1 MKGERLR
8 RMVDLHA
15 WVGMV
20 SGLALF
26 VAFFAGAI
34 NVFHHELHHWQE
46 AHYGDP
52 ASVPM
57 GMDGLL
63 EQVTGQYPD
72 ARKRLYLLPDA
83 EDPGV
88 MWFESSEGDW
98 VTAHATD
105 FNAEGVREDVPRSA
119 LADFINELHFALGI
133 PNPGWPINIGMTFMG
148 LISVMYGVALF
159 SGLLIHWPK
168 IRKEFFALKHEGN
181 MRRYWKNLHNV
192 IGIISFPFHL
202 IMSVTGA
209 AMGMFTV
216 VAVLLGALV
225 FGPQLR
231 GVITE
236 ETEVWPAVDSQGDT
250 VTMPLM
256 EDVLSAARNELP
268 DLTVDWLEIRGYGD
282 AAGWIDVAGS
292 VPGYLGH
299 HAHVVLDPTLGPLRV
314 IAPEQRSFNF
324 ASLSPVYSLHFGDYG
339 GLLVKLLYFALGL
352 LGSLLF
358 VSGNILW
365 CERRSD
371 RTGPGRSSA
380 FLLRLTLGVCAG
392 VVIGIAFSFLA
403 SKLLPHTPLAGLVAV
418 AERGV
423 FAVIL
428 VLLVA
433 WSLRAS
439 PLRFSSQML
448 RMAPFCYLAIPLL
461 QTVLEGS
468 HAWLEADNRLVNLLL
483 LAVAACLWV
492 VRRQFR
498 KRIRQAEPHPLW
510 VGKVSGDSP
519 KHLTETEREAGT
531 VASDSAS

>member
-8 RMVDLHA
+8 RMIDLHA

-26 VAFFAGAI
+26 VAFFAGAL

-46 AHYGDP
+46 PHSGE
-52 ASVPM
+52 SVAAPM
-57 GMDGLL
+57 SMDRLL

-72 ARKRLYLLPDA
+72 ARKRLYLLPD

-88 MWFESSEGDW
+88 MWYESAEGDW

-105 FNAEGVREDVPRSA
+105 FNAEGVQEDVPRSA

-236 ETEVWPAVDSQGDT
+236 ETEVWAAVDSQGEA

-256 EDVLSAARNELP
+256 DDVLSAARNELP
-268 DLTVDWLEIRGYGD
+268 ELTVDWLEIRGYGD

-292 VPGYLGH
+292 VPDYVGH
-299 HAHVVLDPTLGPLRV
+299 HAHVVLDPTLATLRV
-314 IAPEQRSFNF
+314 IGPGQRSVNF
-324 ASLSPVYSLHFGDYG
+324 ASLSPLYALHFGDYG

-392 VVIGIAFSFLA
+392 VVVGIAFSFLA
-403 SKLLPHTPLAGLVAV
+403 SKLLPHTPLAGFVAL

-448 RMAPFCYLAIPLL
+448 RIAPLCYLAIPLL
-461 QTVLEGS
+461 QTLLEGG
-468 HAWLEADNRLVNLLL
+468 HAWLEADNRLVNLVL

-492 VRRQFR
+492 VRQQFR

-510 VGKVSGDSP
+510 VGKVTGGHP
-519 KHLTETEREAGT
+519 KHLTETELESGA
-531 VASDSAS
+531 VVSE